1 MFNYCYMAIKNIVAM
16 PVSQR
21 PLTKIMIKKLRD
33 CHEKLSNGNGIPCL
47 QEDLKGSL
55 AALYKRGL
63 VDTKL
68 QDVNGKRLL
77 CIVVTE
83 AGENYLK
90 SLDNK

>member
-1 MFNYCYMAIKNIVAM
+1 M

-21 PLTKIMIKKLRD
+21 ALTKIMIEKLRD
-33 CHEKLSNGNGIPCL
+33 CHNKQSDGNGSPCL

-63 VDTKL
+63 VDTKM

-77 CIVVTE
+77 CIVVTDT
-83 AGENYLK
+83 GVNYLK
-90 SLDNK
+90 SLDKK

>member
-1 MFNYCYMAIKNIVAM
+1 MAIKNIVYM

-21 PLTKIMIKKLRD
+21 PLTKKMIEKLRD
-33 CHEKLSNGNGIPCL
+33 CHEKVSKSGGNIPCL

-63 VDTKL
+63 VDTKI

-77 CIVVTE
+77 CIIVTD
-83 AGENYLK
+83 AGVTYLK
-90 SLDNK
+90 SLDKK

>member
-1 MFNYCYMAIKNIVAM
+1 M

-21 PLTKIMIKKLRD
+21 PLTKIMIQKLRD
-33 CHEKLSNGNGIPCL
+33 CHEKQSKGDNVPCL

-63 VDTKL
+63 VDTKI

-77 CIVVTE
+77 CIVVTD
-83 AGENYLK
+83 AGVSYLK
-90 SLDNK
+90 DLDKK

>member
-1 MFNYCYMAIKNIVAM
+1 M

-33 CHEKLSNGNGIPCL
+33 CYEKQSSGSGIPCL

-63 VDTKL
+63 VDTKM

-77 CIVVTE
+77 CVVVTE
-83 AGENYLK
+83 AGVNYLK
-90 SLDNK
+90 NFDKK